1 MARTNWAKD
10 WTVGVRVW
18 IERHGQAVLGQG
30 RAELMDAIGRH
41 RSITAAAKAAGMS
54 YRRAW
59 SVIQELNE
67 AAGETLV
74 RATVGGVKGGGAQLT
89 ERGRLALDVYQRL
102 HLGLYGSAAD
112 VLRRVI
118 SPADV
123 LSCVHL
129 AAAISLQEVLGQLL
143 AEYALRQPTVQ
154 VRAVYGASN
163 ELADHLLAGAP
174 GELFISADP
183 SQVDRLAAANKLVP
197 RSRRTVAFNGLAA
210 IGPRRSKAT
219 KLTDLLT
226 QRIRHVAL
234 AEPACPLGAYSKAYL
249 EKVGVYEKLLLKV
262 VHVDNSRGLL
272 SAITSG
278 IADAGLAFESDS
290 LCWDCQTLFRVP
302 HSLAAA
308 EYVAGIV
315 RGGPRQSEAQAL
327 LEFVTSSVAAK
338 YFRRCGFR
346 PHKGGK

>member
-1 MARTNWAKD
+1 MARTSWAKD

-89 ERGRLALDVYQRL
+89 ERGRFAIEVYQRL
-102 HLGLYGSAAD
+102 HLGLHESAAD
-112 VLRRVI
+112 VLRRAI
-118 SPADV
+118 SPTNA
-123 LSCVHL
+123 LPCVHL

-174 GELFISADP
+174 GDLFISADP
-183 SQVDRLAAANKLVP
+183 SQVDRLEAAKKLVP

-210 IGPRRSKAT
+210 IGPHGSKAT

-249 EKVGVYEKLLLKV
+249 EKVGVYEQLLPNV

-272 SAITSG
+272 SAMTSG

-290 LCWDCQTLFRVP
+290 LRWDCQTLFRVP
-302 HSLAAA
+302 HSQAAA
-308 EYVAGIV
+308 EYVGGIV
-315 RGGPRQSEAQAL
+315 RGGPRQGESQAL
-327 LEFVTSSVAAK
+327 LDFITSTAAARV
-338 YFRRCGFR
+338 FRRCGFR
-346 PHKGGK
+346 PRNRA